1 MPRQT
6 VAYTNFTAGQLSPRL
21 DGRTD
26 LSKYYNGAKQL
37 TNFTI
42 QPHGGATRRPGT
54 RFIHEVKSSS
64 AAVRLIP
71 FEFSTVQTYVME
83 FGNQYIRFYKD
94 KGIITESAKAISAAT
109 KANPGVITANSL
121 KAEYQE
127 KLRLARHADATE
139 GTADVIDS
147 STFINARF

>member
-71 FEFSTVQTYVME
+71 FEFSTVQTY
-83 FGNQYIRFYKD
+83 FTK
-94 KGIITESAKAISAAT
+94 T
-109 KANPGVITANSL
+109 KAS
-121 KAEYQE
+121 
-127 KLRLARHADATE
+127 
-139 GTADVIDS
+139 
-147 STFINARF
+147 